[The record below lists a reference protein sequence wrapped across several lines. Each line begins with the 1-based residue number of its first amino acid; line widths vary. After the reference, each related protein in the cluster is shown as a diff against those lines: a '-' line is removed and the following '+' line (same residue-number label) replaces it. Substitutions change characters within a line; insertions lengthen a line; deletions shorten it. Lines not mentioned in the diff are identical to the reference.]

1 MFKPTRFFGR
11 RRFVKKKKKA
21 LEKVGLTGPGPDRF
35 LTVTTRCVSLLRRY
49 AHETVGN
56 RTRERG
62 AVQGVQDVGRVPVF
76 GHGQRS
82 AVQVVLPAHIGPGI
96 GDGRTVRDQRPP
108 RREQT
113 TVVRHRRADHADQN
127 QRRVDEDFR
136 PSPVP
141 LRSRQR
147 HSAGKTP
154 DNRFTTYSREIPNDR
169 FGTFSREIPRNV
181 VRRTFSQ
188 KRFTL

>member
-1 MFKPTRFFGR
+1 M
-11 RRFVKKKKKA
+11 
-21 LEKVGLTGPGPDRF
+21 
-35 LTVTTRCVSLLRRY
+35 
-49 AHETVGN
+49 GN

-62 AVQGVQDVGRVPVF
+62 AVQSVQDVGRVPAF

-96 GDGRTVRDQRPP
+96 GDGRTVRDQRPSRP
-108 RREQT
+108 EQT

-169 FGTFSREIPRNV
+169 FGTFSRENSSQCRASHI
-181 VRRTFSQ
+181 FSKAFHALARARPQ
-188 KRFTL
+188 TTLFSEILSETCQQFYCFETALQYFGHFPTKMI